1 MRKIII
7 FVLFVL
13 FMSALSFPPN
23 VTAAV
28 MFSTPVKGVI
38 TEQGVNVKKGPD
50 LKEKTLCR
58 ISEKGTSVHVL
69 GKTGDWFKVKVG
81 PCEGWI
87 QSAYMDVE
95 KDAPSPAAAEVQPA
109 ATAEGPADQ
118 DTGDAF
124 VPFPTPQQGV
134 ITEKKV
140 NIRKGPDS
148 GEKILCRIYV
158 PDEYVSKKPVKVLGR
173 QGEWFKVK
181 FGTCLGWIKKESVS
195 LDRITPVS
203 DQKIATSAAAKEA
216 AAASQAEEERQAALK
231 KQKEEEALR
240 KQKEEAERQEALRK
254 QKEEAE
260 RQEALREQ
268 KAAEERQAA
277 LQRQKAEAEKQAS
290 ADRQFLYPAPKQ
302 GVLTQKKVNIRKGPD
317 DKEKILCRIF
327 VPPEFVNEKAVSVLG
342 RQGDWYKVKFGSC
355 LGWIQKD
362 YIALKAVTPT
372 PKKEMV
378 AAAEPVEK
386 PAETEVVKPE
396 KVAEATE
403 KPEKTTKPRFAESSV
418 LFLPPEEGA
427 DEDRR
432 ISLKKGPSSNEK
444 TLCQIYI
451 PAPYVKD
458 TWVTVTDQK
467 GDWYEVKMGS
477 CQGWIE
483 GTYLALSREKP
494 EPVRKAEPSAE
505 EQEKMLALQKEKE
518 AQEAKAA
525 AERREA
531 LRRQQE
537 EAERREALRRQ
548 EEEKKKLAAVKSF
561 VLFPEPQKGTV
572 TGEKVNVKE
581 GRDSTGK
588 TLCRVTG
595 KGKSMTVLGRQGGWY
610 KVKVGRCE
618 GWVQTDYLALE
629 AVTPAVEEK
638 MLAAADA
645 EAAEQEEAARQE
657 ALRKQKEEEARQE
670 ALRKQQEEAARQEAL
685 RKQEEAEAARQAAL
699 QKEREEAERQAA
711 EKKKLAV
718 SKALVMFPEP
728 QKGVLTDKKIDLK
741 EGPDVK
747 QKTLCRLPEKGTPV
761 KVLGKKGGWY
771 KVEVQRCIGWV
782 QAAYLTVEEI
792 TPAAEKA
799 MIAVAVAEEKAAEPE
814 KKIKEEVLEEE
825 VIEHEAAAEKP
836 EEVVE
841 EEKVAV
847 KEEVKLKKVTTGAMV
862 KEIAFSGNTVIDT
875 ETLKELTA
883 SFAGRDL
890 TLDEMNAVADLVT
903 MTYQENGYILAKAY
917 LPEQD
922 ITKGVLTIA
931 VLEGKI
937 GKIKVEGNTYY
948 KDRVFTRYFRPQ
960 MKLGVAKE
968 KYLEKGLLFVKDLPY
983 ADSSLVLTQGEE
995 KGTVDVLLNTE
1006 DKIAFK
1012 LGFDYNNFG
1021 SPAVST
1027 NRYGTTIEISDP
1039 WWGSRLA
1046 YRGVVGENSSDSVLS
1061 SIDYFI
1067 PLNGYGTQ
1075 ARVGYLRTDYAVGG
1089 ELADL
1094 RLEGFAKIW
1103 GGEISH
1109 PLMKTRN
1116 KNLYLVGGY
1125 NRKYTENETVGEV
1138 ASIDEENSTY
1148 VMLKFDNLDRYLGKN
1163 IMSLE
1168 YHYGHLNEEDRAPIS
1183 RQFVDTINDR
1193 FRGSFARIQK
1203 VYGNMNLMLR
1213 ASGQISDDRL
1223 LPIDQVVIGGYG
1235 TARGHEPSILLGD
1248 SGYTVSGEFMFAP
1261 PFIEEKSIFG
1271 QRIAQLAQFAFFY
1284 DHSAVYQNNIAEGE
1298 NRSEYLSGY
1307 GGGVRLFYKNIF
1319 SFRWDI
1325 GFPTAMLPGQRRD
1338 HINYFQIFLNIF

>member
-7 FVLFVL
+7 FGLFVL
-13 FMSALSFPPN
+13 FMSALSFPTN
-23 VTAAV
+23 VTASV
-28 MFSTPVKGVI
+28 MFSTPVKGVV

-50 LKEKTLCR
+50 LNEKTLCR

-69 GKTGDWFKVKVG
+69 GKAGDWYKVKVG

-87 QSAYMDVE
+87 QSAYMDLE
-95 KDAPSPAAAEVQPA
+95 KSTSPPAAAEIQSA
-109 ATAEGPADQ
+109 AAEGAAVQ
-118 DTGDAF
+118 DTGEAF

-140 NIRKGPDS
+140 NIRKGPGS

-173 QGEWFKVK
+173 QGDWFKVK
-181 FGTCLGWIKKESVS
+181 FGTCLGWIKKDNVS
-195 LDRITPVS
+195 LDRISPAP
-203 DQKIATSAAAKEA
+203 DQKIAASTAAKEA
-216 AAASQAEEERQAALK
+216 AAAAKAEEERQAAVK

-240 KQKEEAERQEALRK
+240 KQKEEAERQDALRK
-254 QKEEAE
+254 QREET
-260 RQEALREQ
+260 
-268 KAAEERQAA
+268 ERQAA

-290 ADRQFLYPAPKQ
+290 AERQFLYPAPKQ
-302 GVLTQKKVNIRKGPD
+302 GVLTQKKVNIRKGPN

-342 RQGDWYKVKFGSC
+342 RKGDWYKVKFGSC

-362 YIALKAVTPT
+362 YIALKPVTPT

-386 PAETEVVKPE
+386 PVEPE
-396 KVAEATE
+396 KAAEAPK
-403 KPEKTTKPRFAESSV
+403 KPEKTVKPRFAESSV

-427 DEDRR
+427 EKDRR
-432 ISLKKGPSSNEK
+432 ISLKKGPSPEEK

-483 GTYLALSREKP
+483 GTYLALSRERP
-494 EPVRKAEPSAE
+494 EPVPKAEPSAE

-537 EAERREALRRQ
+537 EAERKEALRRQ
-548 EEEKKKLAAVKSF
+548 AEEKKRLAAVKSF
-561 VLFPEPQKGTV
+561 VLFPEPQEGTV
-572 TGEKVNVKE
+572 TSDKVNVKE
-581 GRDSTGK
+581 RRDSTAK

-595 KGKSMTVLGRQGGWY
+595 KGKSLTVFGRQGGWY
-610 KVKVGRCE
+610 KVKVARCE
-618 GWVQTDYLALE
+618 GWVQTAYLALE
-629 AVTPAVEEK
+629 AVTPTAEEK
-638 MLAAADA
+638 MLAAAAEA
-645 EAAEQEEAARQE
+645 EAAEKEEAARQE
-657 ALRKQKEEEARQE
+657 ALRKQAEEEARQE
-670 ALRKQQEEAARQEAL
+670 ALRKQKEEAERQEAL
-685 RKQEEAEAARQAAL
+685 RKQQEAEAARQLAL
-699 QKEREEAERQAA
+699 KREREEAERQAA

-728 QKGVLTDKKIDLK
+728 QKGVLNDRKVDLK

-799 MIAVAVAEEKAAEPE
+799 MIAAAVAEEEPAEPE
-814 KKIKEEVLEEE
+814 EKIKEEVLEEE
-825 VIEHEAAAEKP
+825 VIEHEEEVEKP
-836 EEVVE
+836 EEKVVE
-841 EEKVAV
+841 EEVV
-847 KEEVKLKKVTTGAMV
+847 EKEEVKLKKITTGAMV
-862 KEIAFSGNTVIDT
+862 KEIAFTGNTVIDT

-890 TLDEMNAVADLVT
+890 TLDEMNSIADLVT

-931 VLEGKI
+931 VLEGRI
-937 GKIKVEGNTYY
+937 GKVKVEGNTYY
-948 KDRVFTRYFRPQ
+948 KDWVFSRYFRPQ

-968 KYLEKGLLFVKDLPY
+968 KYLEKGLLFTKDLPY
-983 ADSSLVLTQGEE
+983 ADSSLILNQGEE

-1021 SPAVST
+1021 SPAVSA

-1046 YRGVVGENSSDSVLS
+1046 FRGVVGENSSDSVLS

-1075 ARVGYLRTDYAVGG
+1075 VRGGYLRSDYAVGG
-1089 ELADL
+1089 VLADL

-1103 GGEISH
+1103 GGEVSH

-1116 KNLYLVGGY
+1116 QNLYLVGGY
-1125 NRKYTENETVGEV
+1125 DRKYTENESQGDV
-1138 ASIDEENSTY
+1138 ASIDEENAVY
-1148 VMLKFDNLDRYLGKN
+1148 AKVKFDSLDRYLGKN
-1163 IMSLE
+1163 ILSLE
-1168 YHYGHLNEEDRAPIS
+1168 YHYGQVRPEDRAPVS
-1183 RQFVDTINDR
+1183 RQFFSSQNQR
-1193 FRGSFARIQK
+1193 LRGSYARIQK
-1203 VYGNMNLMLR
+1203 VYGNINLMLR
-1213 ASGQISDDRL
+1213 AAGQISGDRL
-1223 LPIDQVVIGGYG
+1223 LPIDQVIIGGYG

-1248 SGYTVSGEFMFAP
+1248 SGYTVSGELMFAP
-1261 PFIEEKSIFG
+1261 PFIEDRMLFN
-1271 QRIAQLAQFAFFY
+1271 QRIAQLAQFAVFY
-1284 DHSAVYQNNIAEGE
+1284 DHSAIYNNNIVPGE